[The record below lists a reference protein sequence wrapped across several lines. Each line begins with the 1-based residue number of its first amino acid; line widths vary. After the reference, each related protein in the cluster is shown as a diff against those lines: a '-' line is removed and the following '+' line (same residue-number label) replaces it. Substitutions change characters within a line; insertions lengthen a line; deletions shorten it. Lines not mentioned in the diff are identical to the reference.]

1 MTLMTATA
9 AHAGAPYSPSVQLVE
24 DMLTD
29 ARNQARAEPT
39 KRLVK
44 RHAALV
50 AHRQNHRLGVA
61 ATVELAAIHSVLTRE
76 LGVQLPPIGHVD
88 NVERLYLDQP
98 HLGGT
103 GW

>member
-9 AHAGAPYSPSVQLVE
+9 AHAGPPYSPSIQLVE

-29 ARNQARAEPT
+29 ARNQARGEPT
-39 KRLVK
+39 KRLAR
-44 RHAALV
+44 RHADLV
-50 AHRQNHRLGVA
+50 AHRQSRRLGVA

-76 LGVQLPPIGHVD
+76 RGAQLAPVPHVD

-98 HLGGT
+98 NIGGT